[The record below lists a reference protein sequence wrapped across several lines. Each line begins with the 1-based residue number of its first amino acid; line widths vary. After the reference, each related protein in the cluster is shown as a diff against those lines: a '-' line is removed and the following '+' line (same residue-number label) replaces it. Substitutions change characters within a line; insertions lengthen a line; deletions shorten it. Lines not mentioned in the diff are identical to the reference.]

1 MGSDNE
7 KSAIVGNSLS
17 SLLFYKIREDIL
29 NGKFA
34 TGQKITEQKLC
45 QEYNVSRTPVREAF
59 KQLELEGLIE
69 NIPNRGA
76 FVLGF
81 TEQDI
86 EDIYEL
92 RKAYE
97 IIAIRWAI
105 ERITEDEMHE
115 LQEAYDLMEFYTI
128 KKEAERMLSINTRF
142 HEIIYKST
150 HSRFLEQILRS
161 YQFYIKKTREVA
173 LQDEGKMNNVI
184 SEHKI
189 ILEAFKEKNIESGT
203 KAIIM
208 HLDNSRER
216 AKSRLA
222 SLLNKKV

>member
-1 MGSDNE
+1 MNSENGKN
-7 KSAIVGNSLS
+7 SASGNSLS
-17 SLLFYKIREDIL
+17 SLLFYRIREDIL
-29 NGKFA
+29 NGKFSA
-34 TGQKITEQKLC
+34 GQKITEQKLC
-45 QEYNVSRTPVREAF
+45 QEYKVSRTPVREAF

-81 TEQDI
+81 SEQDI

-97 IIAIRWAI
+97 IIAIKWAI
-105 ERITEDEMHE
+105 ERITEEEMRD

-128 KKEAERMLSINTRF
+128 KGEAERMLSINTRF

-173 LQDEGKMNNVI
+173 LQVEGKMNDVI
-184 SEHKI
+184 NEHYK
-189 ILEAFKEKNIESGT
+189 ILEAFKEKDISKGT
-203 KAIIM
+203 KAIIT

-222 SLLNKKV
+222 SILNKK